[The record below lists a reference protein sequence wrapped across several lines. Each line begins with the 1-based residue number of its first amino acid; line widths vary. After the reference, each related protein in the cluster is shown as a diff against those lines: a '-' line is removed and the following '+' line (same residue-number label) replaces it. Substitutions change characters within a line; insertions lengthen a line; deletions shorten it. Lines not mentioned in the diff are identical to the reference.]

1 MAHPH
6 WPFFDL
12 RIRTP
17 RLELRY
23 PDDDLLVEL
32 ADIAASGV
40 HEPDRMP
47 FSEPWTRSPPGELET
62 KALQFWWSRRA
73 SLNADLWTI
82 TFAVLA
88 EGRPVGCQDLFAQD
102 FRVRRSFET
111 GSWLGMAHQGR
122 GIGTEMR
129 AAVLHFGFA
138 GLGADIAET
147 GAFVDN
153 PESLGVTRK
162 LGYEPNGSFRR
173 AREGQ
178 PADLLMFAM
187 SRASWEATRR
197 DDIHIDGLDPC
208 LSLLGLET

>member
-6 WPFFDL
+6 WPLFDL
-12 RIRTP
+12 RVRTP

-23 PDDDLLVEL
+23 PDDELLVAL
-32 ADIAASGV
+32 ADLAASGV

-47 FSEPWTRSPPGELET
+47 FSEPWTRNPPGELET

-73 SLNADLWTI
+73 SLTPAQWTI

-88 EGRPVGCQDLFAQD
+88 DGEPVGCQDLFAQD
-102 FRVRRSFET
+102 FGVRRSFET
-111 GSWLGMAHQGR
+111 GSWLGMSHHGR

-129 AAVLHFGFA
+129 SAVLHFGFE
-138 GLGADIAET
+138 GLAAEVAET
-147 GAFVDN
+147 GAFADN

-162 LGYEPNGSFRR
+162 LGYEPNGRFRR

-178 PADLLMFAM
+178 PAEMLMFEMTRVA
-187 SRASWEATRR
+187 WEASRR
-197 DDIHIDGLDPC
+197 DDIDIEGLEPCLTLLGLDP
-208 LSLLGLET
+208 